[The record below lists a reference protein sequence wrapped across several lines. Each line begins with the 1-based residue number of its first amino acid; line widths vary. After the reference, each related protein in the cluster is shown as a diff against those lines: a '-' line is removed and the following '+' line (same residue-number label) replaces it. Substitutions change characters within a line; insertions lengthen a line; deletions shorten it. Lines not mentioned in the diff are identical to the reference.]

1 MPKSGP
7 EAYKDFLDFTRQMD
21 EEEKMLHIAEICA
34 NAGKGLDPQSAAY
47 DAAIRKALKES
58 GRNLKTVPLEEAF
71 GKPKGDFAPT
81 SSDSGL
87 GNPQG
92 GYNVES
98 AFVPLG
104 HFHDGTDDTTSVT
117 LMVEMPSAD
126 EAVSK
131 GKPSSEVAK
140 NVSDKPSVDKGDLKQ
155 KLRAKIAA
163 KATNRM
169 NKQ

>member
-1 MPKSGP
+1 MSGQK
-7 EAYKDFLDFTRQMD
+7 AYQEFLDFTRQMD
-21 EEEKMLHIAEICA
+21 KEDEMLKIAEICA
-34 NAGKGLDPQSAAY
+34 RAGQGLDPQSAAY

-58 GRNLKTVPLEEAF
+58 GKKLKTVPLEEVF
-71 GKPKGDFAPT
+71 GKPEGP
-81 SSDSGL
+81 
-87 GNPQG
+87 
-92 GYNVES
+92 E
-98 AFVPLG
+98 VPLEEV
-104 HFHDGTDDTTSVT
+104 FESLKT
-117 LMVEMPSAD
+117 EMPSAD